1 MYKNRDIFQSITGHD
16 TWCVPSALSALTGI
30 STDVFRCL
38 SLGIEGKARGHWT
51 GVLTSVSHKMMV
63 AMNISFD
70 KTIYNKYSRIEE
82 DGSITGAKRKRNG
95 RWEDMRPTLNQW
107 ITKAVRA
114 DGTIGLRQGVYL
126 IAAGRH
132 MMLYANGLIMD
143 NGFAA
148 ERRPQHHS
156 KARNKRARMNY
167 CYRLDEEQDFTKV
180 KVPAWALHAGSIL
193 EDERD
198 RRGSHKTINE
208 SAILNLKARYEAE
221 EARKERE
228 EEARRIAEWKARA
241 AAKAKAQ
248 REPTPAPT
256 NSKTCKKSGCT
267 NKVLA
272 RGFCSGCYKAAKRA
286 GEFGGTTCKHEGC
299 KAIAEAKGYCHRC
312 HHRIFVNPKRYGKVA
327 DSSAPATAR
336 ERAVQ
341 RASEVIMD
349 AMQGSAEM
357 QLSRLIWETRNR
369 KRYSNRILLEAFHAL
384 SDAGVI
390 QMSGQ
395 TVKAC

>member
-1 MYKNRDIFQSITGHD
+1 MYKNRDIFQRITGHD

-95 RWEDMRPTLNQW
+95 RLEDLRPTLNQW

-180 KVPAWALHAGSIL
+180 QVPKWAQDAGSL
-193 EDERD
+193 LRQERD
-198 RRGSHKTINE
+198 RRGSHKTIDE
-208 SAILNLKARYEAE
+208 CIILHYKAAYEAE
-221 EARKERE
+221 QARKERE
-228 EEARRIAEWKARA
+228 EAAKRLAEWKARA

-248 REPTPAPT
+248 REPTPAPKPCPTAPT
-256 NSKTCKKSGCT
+256 NSKVCKKSGCT

-272 RGFCSGCYKAAKRA
+272 RGFCSGCYKAAKRR
-286 GEFGGTTCKHEGC
+286 GDFGGARCKNEGC
-299 KAIAEAKGYCHRC
+299 TAIAEVRGKCHRC
-312 HHRIFVNPKRYGKVA
+312 HHN
-327 DSSAPATAR
+327 
-336 ERAVQ
+336 
-341 RASEVIMD
+341 EVINPQRRGKL
-349 AMQGSAEM
+349 AAPISKEG
-357 QLSRLIWETRNR
+357 
-369 KRYSNRILLEAFHAL
+369 
-384 SDAGVI
+384 
-390 QMSGQ
+390 
-395 TVKAC
+395 